1 MTIRYST
8 STEATFENLIA
19 VCPDCSYRNIFNRAT
34 DLQTF
39 APVDFRQVSCQ
50 QCGCPFNIN
59 GDTINAAY
67 EMLLFDCAEFFE
79 RKRYVQ
85 CVLNVAQAYEVF
97 FNHFLHVQL
106 VYRPFG
112 KDANRDIKLLNE
124 LGRVLYK
131 RVHGFSHRAMRDL
144 VLRLIV
150 ERVAPDSS
158 QAAKAAIAAIPLRQN
173 EIAPVTPESIASV
186 NDERLRPLLLRLL
199 NAEANRLRN
208 RVVHKDAYRP
218 TLAEA
223 ERVYKEAREI
233 LFGIAARLGL
243 GYDAT
248 WYLRTSGR

>member
-1 MTIRYST
+1 MTIPYSI
-8 STEATFENLIA
+8 STEATFENLVA
-19 VCPDCSYRNIFNRAT
+19 VCPGCSYRNIFNRAT

-50 QCGCPFNIN
+50 ECGCPFNVN
-59 GDTINAAY
+59 GDTINAAF

-112 KDANRDIKLLNE
+112 KDASRDIQLLND
-124 LGRVLYK
+124 LRRVLYQ
-131 RVHGFSHRAMRDL
+131 RVRAYSYQAMRDL

-150 ERVAPDSS
+150 DEVAPDSL
-158 QAAKAAIAAIPLRQN
+158 QAAEAVIAAIPSRIPAVPL
-173 EIAPVTPESIASV
+173 ESIAGV
-186 NDERLRPLLLRLL
+186 NDERLRLLLLRLVKS
-199 NAEANRLRN
+199 EANRLRN
-208 RVVHKDAYRP
+208 QVVHKDAYRP

-233 LFGIAARLGL
+233 LFGISARLRL